1 MIPTQC
7 PSGQDPRMCA
17 YCAHKDTCT
26 NRCDLAKCDII
37 WGEISG
43 DLADQTDL
51 VAELDNRE
59 TAVRSDITA
68 NTNLITSLQTLTSQ
82 VESTANSALA
92 IGATNTKRLDA
103 TEGVANTAKTLASAN
118 EKRLTETE
126 GVANNASA
134 LAKTNATRLTATEGV
149 ANTAKALAD
158 SNAKRLTSTEGVANG
173 ADALSKENRKLIS
186 TVEGRE
192 TEHTNFSQVR
202 LNIIDRRLYIVAPK
216 GLLSENDK
224 PVFAR
229 YIKSS
234 IRQII
239 NGTSYHYKRRGW
251 IRPKHHLQGG
261 RAYDYVPM
269 IMKLDDSRWDR
280 NTYDYFYILTAAQKY
295 TYAGSSGD
303 EYIEDV
309 ADDLW
314 SQRKIN
320 YSKKLGVCIERE
332 GRQITDYLHFS
343 ITECGG
349 KPFLT
354 RWSVG
359 IKLV

>member
-17 YCAHKDTCT
+17 YCAHKDTCA
-26 NRCDLAKCDII
+26 NRCDLAKCDIV

-51 VAELDNRE
+51 QAVLNTQQ
-59 TAVRSDITA
+59 TAIES
-68 NTNLITSLQTLTSQ
+68 
-82 VESTANSALA
+82 VESKVTTNTTN
-92 IGATNTKRLDA
+92 IATNTKRLDA

-192 TEHTNFSQVR
+192 TEHANFSQVR

-234 IRQII
+234 IRKII
-239 NGTSYHYKRRGW
+239 DGISYHYKRRGW
-251 IRPKHHLQGG
+251 IRPLYHIQS
-261 RAYDYVPM
+261 RAYAYVPM
-269 IMKLDDSRWDR
+269 IMKLDDSRWDS
-280 NTYDYFYILTAAQKY
+280 NTYDYFYILSAAQKF
-295 TYAGSSGD
+295 TTAGSSGD

-309 ADDLW
+309 ADDLT
-314 SQRKIN
+314 SQNKID

-343 ITECGG
+343 INADSG

-359 IKLV
+359 VKRV